1 MNTVPKTVII
11 TGASSGIGKACA
23 EEYAKRGAN
32 LVLAAR
38 QYLVLCEIAQNLEV
52 QFGINVLPVQCDVS
66 KEEECKHLIQQA
78 VSIFK
83 TIDVLVN
90 NAGISMRALFNDLDL
105 VVLKKLIDVNFWG
118 MVYCTKYALPELLK
132 SNGSVV
138 GISSGAAYH
147 GFPGRT
153 GYSASKFALNGF
165 LEALRIENLKIGLH
179 VLVAVPGFTASNIRY
194 TALVKDGTQQGD
206 TSMDEGKMMKPERV
220 AQLLVEAINKRKR
233 TLVITNQAKLMV
245 LLDKIMPAWLDKLLY
260 RHFTKE
266 KDPLIV

>member
-1 MNTVPKTVII
+1 
-11 TGASSGIGKACA
+11 
-23 EEYAKRGAN
+23 
-32 LVLAAR
+32 
-38 QYLVLCEIAQNLEV
+38 
-52 QFGINVLPVQCDVS
+52 
-66 KEEECKHLIQQA
+66 
-78 VSIFK
+78 
-83 TIDVLVN
+83 
-90 NAGISMRALFNDLDL
+90 MRALFNDLDL

>member
-1 MNTVPKTVII
+1 M
-11 TGASSGIGKACA
+11 
-23 EEYAKRGAN
+23 
-32 LVLAAR
+32 
-38 QYLVLCEIAQNLEV
+38 
-52 QFGINVLPVQCDVS
+52 
-66 KEEECKHLIQQA
+66 IQQA

>member
-1 MNTVPKTVII
+1 
-11 TGASSGIGKACA
+11 
-23 EEYAKRGAN
+23 
-32 LVLAAR
+32 
-38 QYLVLCEIAQNLEV
+38 
-52 QFGINVLPVQCDVS
+52 
-66 KEEECKHLIQQA
+66 LIQQA